1 MMPSPTV
8 PDRPRQRRIRWLQAM
23 ALAHLFGGLVLTW
36 AGHAPWFDSYFA
48 SIEQV
53 FWAQAVPVAAR
64 EQQVWW
70 MALFAATVQ
79 SYALYMLA
87 LIQLGDRFADH
98 RVWGWLMAGLLLWAP
113 QDLWL
118 SLRVGLW
125 SHGVIDGLALLVL
138 VPPLVW
144 LYRHD
149 RRQTMAGASPTRGVS
164 RGVDR

>member
-1 MMPSPTV
+1 MTSFR
-8 PDRPRQRRIRWLQAM
+8 RPLHPARRQCVRWLQAV
-23 ALAHLFGGLVLTW
+23 ALAHLGGGLMLTW
-36 AGHAPWFDSYFA
+36 AGHMAWFDGYFA

-53 FWAQAVPVAAR
+53 FWSEAAPVAAR
-64 EQQVWW
+64 QQQVWW

-87 LIQLGDRFADH
+87 LIQVGDRFADH
-98 RVWGWLMAGLLLWAP
+98 RVWAWLMAGLLLWAP

-125 SHGVIDGLALLVL
+125 SHGVIDGLALLAL
-138 VPPLVW
+138 LPPLAW

-149 RRQTMAGASPTRGVS
+149 RQQAVASVAPAQGAPR
-164 RGVDR
+164 

>member
-1 MMPSPTV
+1 MMPSSLV
-8 PDRPRQRRIRWLQAM
+8 PDRFRRWCVRWLQAV
-23 ALAHLFGGLVLTW
+23 ALAHLIGGLVLTW
-36 AGHAPWFDSYFA
+36 AGHAPWFDGYFA

-53 FWAQAVPVAAR
+53 FWSQAAPAAAR
-64 EQQVWW
+64 QQQVWW

-87 LIQLGDRFADH
+87 LIQVGDRFADH

-113 QDLWL
+113 QDLWF

-125 SHGVIDGLALLVL
+125 SHGVIDALALLAL
-138 VPPLVW
+138 LPPLAW

-149 RRQTMAGASPTRGVS
+149 RRRAVPVGSRTQGVP
-164 RGVDR
+164 R